1 MTPTHSSPSSYRW
14 RTLVSSRSAI
24 GTLAAVVAAVVAFRL
39 LPVAPP
45 GYEVQLERIARG
57 LPLWTG
63 LPFAGMLLSIAL
75 FPLLAPG
82 FWHHH
87 YKKVAVAWALVFFG
101 PFFVQY
107 GVLAAIRL
115 FEVLLIDYVPFL
127 ILLWGLYTV
136 SGGIYLRA
144 TLVATPALN
153 AAFFVAGLV
162 LASLMGTTGASMLLV
177 RPMLRANHWRRHKAH
192 VFVFFI
198 FLVSNLGGLL
208 TPLGDPPLFLGFIHG
223 VPFFWTLRLF
233 PEYLFVSA
241 IVLAVFVVLDTRLIR
256 REVESRPTHEPPHRR
271 TSFQVEG
278 AHNFL
283 LLFGILGAVLLSGFW
298 HTPGLAWFG
307 VHFEYRNVVRDLLI
321 VVIGLVSI
329 ASTPQAV
336 REDNAFTWEPIKE
349 VAYLFFGIFVTIIP
363 VLMILKAGAAG
374 SAGFLVAGITEPW
387 QYFWMSGALSSFLDN
402 APTYL
407 TFMALALGQLGIE
420 TSQVTAALTGG
431 MPGPTATQFAMLLK
445 AVSCGAV
452 MMGANTYI
460 GNAPNF
466 MVLSIAKAHGV
477 KMPSFFGYM
486 LWSGLV
492 LIPAFA
498 LVTLVFF

>member
-1 MTPTHSSPSSYRW
+1 MTSTHPSPSSYRW
-14 RTLVSSRSAI
+14 QTLVSSRTAI
-24 GTLAAVVAAVVAFRL
+24 RVLVGAAAAIAVFRF
-39 LPVAPP
+39 LPAAPP
-45 GYEVQLERIARG
+45 GHEVQLELLARA

-75 FPLLAPG
+75 FPLVAPR

-87 YKKVAVAWALVFFG
+87 YGKVSVAWAFVFFG
-101 PFFVQY
+101 PFFIQY
-107 GVLAAIRL
+107 GILAAIRL
-115 FEVLLIDYVPFL
+115 LEMLLIDYVPFI

-153 AAFFVAGLV
+153 VSFFAAGLV
-162 LASLMGTTGASMLLV
+162 LASLMGTTGASMLLI
-177 RPMLRANHWRRHKAH
+177 RPMLRANGWRRHKAH

-198 FLVSNLGGLL
+198 FLVSNMGGLL

-233 PEYLFVSA
+233 PQYLLVSA
-241 IVLAVFVVLDTRLIR
+241 VVLAVFAVLDRHLVRQEI
-256 REVESRPTHEPPHRR
+256 EHRPTHELPHRR
-271 TSFQVEG
+271 TSFRIEG

-329 ASTPQAV
+329 ASTPRAV
-336 REDNAFTWEPIKE
+336 REDNGFTWEPIRE
-349 VAYLFFGIFVTIIP
+349 VAYLFLGIFVTIIP
-363 VLMILKAGAAG
+363 VLMILKAGAEG
-374 SAGFLVAGITEPW
+374 SARWLALGVTEPW
-387 QYFWMSGALSSFLDN
+387 QYFWVSGILSSFLDN

-407 TFMALALGQLGIE
+407 TFMALSLGQLGIDA
-420 TSQVTAALTGG
+420 SHVTAVLTGG
-431 MPGPTATQFAMLLK
+431 MPGPSSTQFALLLK

-466 MVLSIAKAHGV
+466 MVLSIAREHGV

-486 LWSGLV
+486 IWSGIV

-498 LVTLVFF
+498 LVTLAFF

>member
-1 MTPTHSSPSSYRW
+1 MTPTHSSPPSYRW
-14 RTLVSSRSAI
+14 QTLVSSRAAI
-24 GTLAAVVAAVVAFRL
+24 VTLIVAVAALLAFRF
-39 LPVAPP
+39 APP
-45 GYEVQLERIARG
+45 APAGYEQQLEHIART

-63 LPFAGMLLSIAL
+63 LPFAGMLLSIAV

-87 YKKVAVAWALVFFG
+87 YRKIAVAWALVFFA

-107 GVLAAIRL
+107 HVLAAIRL
-115 FEVLLIDYVPFL
+115 LEVLLIDYVPFL

-144 TLVATPALN
+144 SLVATPALN
-153 AAFFVAGLV
+153 AAFLVAGLV
-162 LASLMGTTGASMLLV
+162 LASLMGTTGASMLLI

-198 FLVSNLGGLL
+198 FLVSNMGGLL

-233 PEYLFVSA
+233 PEYLFVSG
-241 IVLAVFVVLDTRLIR
+241 IVLAVFLAIDTRLIR
-256 REVESRPTHEPPHRR
+256 REIAERPTHEPPHRR
-271 TSFQVEG
+271 QSIRVEG

-283 LLFGILGAVLLSGFW
+283 LLFGILGAVLLSGLW

-329 ASTPQAV
+329 ASTPRAV
-336 REDNAFTWEPIKE
+336 REDNAFTWEPITE
-349 VAYLFFGIFVTIIP
+349 VAYLFFGIFVTIVP
-363 VLMILKAGAAG
+363 VLMILKAGTEG
-374 SAGFLVAGITEPW
+374 SARFLVEGVTAPW
-387 QYFWMSGALSSFLDN
+387 QYFWVSGLLSSFLDN

-407 TFMALALGQLGIE
+407 TFMAMALGQLGIDVA
-420 TSQVTAALTGG
+420 QVTPVLTGA
-431 MPGPTATQFAMLLK
+431 MPGPAADQFAMLLK

-466 MVLSIAKAHGV
+466 MVLSIARAHGV

-492 LIPAFA
+492 LVPAFL
-498 LVTLVFF
+498 LVTVVFF

>member
-1 MTPTHSSPSSYRW
+1 MTATHSSPTSYRW
-14 RTLVSSRSAI
+14 HTLVSSRAAI
-24 GTLAAVVAAVVAFRL
+24 RTLALVFGAFVAARF
-39 LPVAPP
+39 LPAAPP
-45 GYEVQLERIARG
+45 GYEAQLEHIARS

-75 FPLLAPG
+75 FPLLAPD

-87 YKKVAVAWALVFFG
+87 YKKVAVAWALVFFA
-101 PFFVQY
+101 PFFVQFHL
-107 GVLAAIRL
+107 LAAIRL
-115 FEVLLIDYVPFL
+115 MEVLLIDYVPFL

-153 AAFFVAGLV
+153 ASFLVAGLV

-177 RPMLRANHWRRHKAH
+177 RPMLRANGWRKHKAH

-241 IVLAVFVVLDTRLIR
+241 IVLAVFVAIDTRLIR
-256 REVESRPTHEPPHRR
+256 REIEHRPSHEPPHRR
-271 TSFQVEG
+271 SSFRVEG

-283 LLFGILGAVLLSGFW
+283 LLLGILGAVLLSGVW

-307 VHFEYRNVVRDLLI
+307 VHFEYRNLVRDLLI

-329 ASTPQAV
+329 ASTPRAV
-336 REDNAFTWEPIKE
+336 RDDNAFTWEPMKE

-363 VLMILKAGAAG
+363 VLMILKAGAEGAAQPLIAG
-374 SAGFLVAGITEPW
+374 LTSPW
-387 QYFWMSGALSSFLDN
+387 QYFWMSGVLSSFLDN

-407 TFMALALGQLGIE
+407 TFMAMALGQLGIE
-420 TSQVTAALTGG
+420 TTQVTAALTGG
-431 MPGPTATQFAMLLK
+431 MPGHASDQFAMLLR

-466 MVLSIAKAHGV
+466 MVLSIAKEHGV

-492 LIPAFA
+492 LVPAFV
-498 LVTLVFF
+498 LVTVVFF

>member
-1 MTPTHSSPSSYRW
+1 MTPTHSSPTSYRW
-14 RTLVSSRSAI
+14 QTLVSSRAAVR
-24 GTLAAVVAAVVAFRL
+24 TLAAVAAAILVARFT
-39 LPVAPP
+39 PPAPP
-45 GYEVQLERIARG
+45 GHEAQLEHIARA

-87 YKKVAVAWALVFFG
+87 YKKVAVAWAFVFFA

-107 GVLAAIRL
+107 HVLAAIRL
-115 FEVLLIDYVPFL
+115 VEVLLVDYVPFL

-153 AAFFVAGLV
+153 AAFLAAGLV
-162 LASLMGTTGASMLLV
+162 IASLMGTTGASMLLV
-177 RPMLRANHWRRHKAH
+177 RPMLRANHWRKHRAH

-198 FLVSNLGGLL
+198 FLVSNMGGLL

-233 PEYLFVSA
+233 PQYLFVSA
-241 IVLAVFVVLDTRLIR
+241 LVLAVFVILDRRLVS
-256 REVESRPTHEPPHRR
+256 REIENRPSHEPPHRR
-271 TSFQVEG
+271 TSFKVEG
-278 AHNFL
+278 AHNFI
-283 LLFGILGAVLLSGFW
+283 LLFGILGAVLLSGLW

-329 ASTPQAV
+329 ASTPRAV
-336 REDNAFTWEPIKE
+336 REDNAFTWEPMKE
-349 VAYLFFGIFVTIIP
+349 VAYLFFGIFVTIVP
-363 VLMILKAGAAG
+363 VLMILKAGAEG
-374 SAGFLVAGITEPW
+374 SARVLIAGITEPW
-387 QYFWMSGALSSFLDN
+387 QYFWMSGLLSSFLDN

-407 TFMALALGQLGIE
+407 TFLAMALGQLGID
-420 TSQVTAALTGG
+420 TTQVTAALTGG
-431 MPGPTATQFAMLLK
+431 LPGPASVQFALLLK

-466 MVLSIAKAHGV
+466 MVLSIAKEHGV

-486 LWSGLV
+486 IWSGLV
-492 LIPAFA
+492 LVPAFA
-498 LVTLVFF
+498 LATVVFF

>member
-1 MTPTHSSPSSYRW
+1 MTPIHSSPSSYRW
-14 RTLVSSRSAI
+14 QTLVSSRAAI
-24 GTLAAVVAAVVAFRL
+24 GTVAAVAAAVIVSRL
-39 LPVAPP
+39 MPDAPA
-45 GYEVQLERIARG
+45 GYEVALEHIARA

-87 YKKVAVAWALVFFG
+87 YKKVAVGWAFVFFG
-101 PFFVQY
+101 PFFTQY

-115 FEVLLIDYVPFL
+115 LEVLLIDYVPFL

-153 AAFFVAGLV
+153 ASFLVAGLV
-162 LASLMGTTGASMLLV
+162 LASLMGTTGASMLLI
-177 RPMLRANHWRRHKAH
+177 RPMLRANHWRKRKAH

-241 IVLAVFVVLDTRLIR
+241 IVLAAFVVLDMRLLR
-256 REVESRPTHEPPHRR
+256 REIAGRPTHEPPHRSSSVR
-271 TSFQVEG
+271 VEG
-278 AHNFL
+278 SHNFL

-336 REDNAFTWEPIKE
+336 RDDNGFTWEPIRE
-349 VAYLFFGIFVTIIP
+349 VAYLFFGIFVTIVP
-363 VLMILKAGAAG
+363 VLMILKAGAEG
-374 SAGFLVAGITEPW
+374 SARFLVTGITEPW
-387 QYFWMSGALSSFLDN
+387 QYFWTSGMLSSFLDN

-420 TSQVTAALTGG
+420 TAQVGAALTGG
-431 MPGPTATQFAMLLK
+431 LPGPASTQFAMLLK

-466 MVLSIAKAHGV
+466 MVLSIAKEHGV

-486 LWSGLV
+486 LWSGVV

-498 LVTLVFF
+498 LVTIVFF

>member
-1 MTPTHSSPSSYRW
+1 MTATHSSPPSYRW
-14 RTLVSSRSAI
+14 QTPVSSRAAIRTLVVVFGAF
-24 GTLAAVVAAVVAFRL
+24 VAARF
-39 LPVAPP
+39 LPPAPP
-45 GYEVQLERIARG
+45 GYEAQLEHIARS

-75 FPLLAPG
+75 FPLLAPD

-87 YKKVAVAWALVFFG
+87 YKKVAVAWALVFFA

-107 GVLAAIRL
+107 HLLAAIRL
-115 FEVLLIDYVPFL
+115 MEVLLVDYVPFL

-153 AAFFVAGLV
+153 ASFLVAGLV

-177 RPMLRANHWRRHKAH
+177 RPMLRANGWRKHKAH

-241 IVLAVFVVLDTRLIR
+241 IVLAVFVAVDMRLLR
-256 REVESRPTHEPPHRR
+256 REIEHRPTHALPHRR
-271 TSFQVEG
+271 SSFRIEG

-283 LLFGILGAVLLSGFW
+283 LLLGILGAVLLSGVW

-307 VHFEYRNVVRDLLI
+307 VHFEYRNLVRDLLI
-321 VVIGLVSI
+321 LVIGLVSI
-329 ASTPQAV
+329 ASTPRAI
-336 REDNAFTWEPIKE
+336 RDDNAFTWEPIKE

-374 SAGFLVAGITEPW
+374 SARFLIAGITEPW
-387 QYFWMSGALSSFLDN
+387 QYYWMSGALSSFLDN

-407 TFMALALGQLGIE
+407 TFMVMALGQLGIE

-431 MPGPTATQFAMLLK
+431 MPGPTSDQFAMLLR

-466 MVLSIAKAHGV
+466 MVLSIAKEHGV

-492 LIPAFA
+492 LVPAFV
-498 LVTLVFF
+498 LVTVVFF

>member
-1 MTPTHSSPSSYRW
+1 M
-14 RTLVSSRSAI
+14 SSRSAI
-24 GTLAAVVAAVVAFRL
+24 GTLAAVAVAVAAIRL
-39 LPVAPP
+39 MPDAPA
-45 GYEVQLERIARG
+45 GYEVGLEHIARS

-75 FPLLAPG
+75 FPLLAPD

-101 PFFVQY
+101 PFFTHY
-107 GVLAAIRL
+107 GVLAAVRL
-115 FEVLLIDYVPFL
+115 LEVLLIDYVPFL

-153 AAFFVAGLV
+153 ASFLVAGLV

-177 RPMLRANHWRRHKAH
+177 RPMLRANGWRKHKAH

-241 IVLAVFVVLDTRLIR
+241 IVLAAFVALDMRLLR
-256 REVESRPTHEPPHRR
+256 REIESRPTHEPPHRR
-271 TSFQVEG
+271 RSFRVEG
-278 AHNFL
+278 SHNFL

-321 VVIGLVSI
+321 VVIGLVSV

-336 REDNAFTWEPIKE
+336 RDDNGFTWEPIKE
-349 VAYLFFGIFVTIIP
+349 VAYLFFGIFVTIVP
-363 VLMILKAGAAG
+363 VLMILKAGAEG
-374 SAGFLVAGITEPW
+374 SARFLVTGITEPW
-387 QYFWMSGALSSFLDN
+387 QYFWTSGMLSSFLDN

-420 TSQVTAALTGG
+420 TGQVTAALTGG
-431 MPGPTATQFAMLLK
+431 LAGPTATQFAMLLK

-466 MVLSIAKAHGV
+466 MVLSIAKEHGV

-492 LIPAFA
+492 LIPAFVLA
-498 LVTLVFF
+498 TLVFF

>member
-1 MTPTHSSPSSYRW
+1 MTSTHPSPSSYRW
-14 RTLVSSRSAI
+14 QTLVSSRSAV
-24 GTLAAVVAAVVAFRL
+24 GVLAAAGVAIVAFKVM
-39 LPVAPP
+39 PAAPP
-45 GYEVQLERIARG
+45 GYEAELEHIARA
-57 LPLWTG
+57 LPLWAG
-63 LPFAGMLLSIAL
+63 LPFAGMLLSIAV

-101 PFFVQY
+101 PFFVHA
-107 GVLAAIRL
+107 GVFAAIRL
-115 FEVLLIDYVPFL
+115 FEVLLVDYVPFL

-153 AAFFVAGLV
+153 VSFLMAGLV

-177 RPMLRANHWRRHKAH
+177 RPMLRANHWRKHKAH

-198 FLVSNLGGLL
+198 FLVSNMGGLL

-233 PEYLFVSA
+233 PEYLFVSG
-241 IVLAVFVVLDTRLIR
+241 IVLAVFLVLDVRLLR
-256 REVESRPTHEPPHRR
+256 REVERRPTHEPPRR
-271 TSFQVEG
+271 PTSFRVEG

-283 LLFGILGAVLLSGFW
+283 LLIGILCAVLLSGVW

-321 VVIGLVSI
+321 IVIGLVSI
-329 ASTPQAV
+329 ASTARAV
-336 REDNAFTWEPIKE
+336 RDDNAFTWEPMKE

-363 VLMILKAGAAG
+363 VLMILKAGAEG
-374 SAGFLVAGITEPW
+374 SARFLVLGVTEPW
-387 QYFWMSGALSSFLDN
+387 QYFWMSGMLSSFLDN

-407 TFMALALGQLGIE
+407 TFMAMALGQLGIDP
-420 TSQVTAALTGG
+420 SHVTAALTGG
-431 MPGPTATQFAMLLK
+431 MTGPVPAQFASLLK

-452 MMGANTYI
+452 MMGANSYI

-466 MVLSIAKAHGV
+466 MVLSIAKEHGV

-492 LIPAFA
+492 LVPAFVLA
-498 LVTLVFF
+498 TFVFF

>member
-1 MTPTHSSPSSYRW
+1 MTSTHSSPSSYRW
-14 RTLVSSRSAI
+14 QTLVSSRAALGALAI
-24 GTLAAVVAAVVAFRL
+24 VALVVVAARL
-39 LPVAPP
+39 TPPAPP
-45 GYEVQLERIARG
+45 GYEIQLERIARA
-57 LPLWTG
+57 LPLWAG

-75 FPLLAPG
+75 FPLLVPV

-87 YKKVAVAWALVFFG
+87 YKKVAIAWALVFFA
-101 PFFVQY
+101 PFFTQY
-107 GVLAAIRL
+107 GILAAIRL
-115 FEVLLIDYVPFL
+115 IEVLLIDYVPFL

-153 AAFFVAGLV
+153 IGFLVAGLL

-177 RPMLRANHWRRHKAH
+177 RPLLRANHWRKHKAH

-241 IVLAVFVVLDTRLIR
+241 IVLAVFAVLDMRLIR
-256 REVESRPTHEPPHRR
+256 REIESRPAHEAPHRR
-271 TSFQVEG
+271 MSFQVEG
-278 AHNFL
+278 AHNFIL
-283 LLFGILGAVLLSGFW
+283 LLGILGAVLLSGFW

-307 VHFEYRNVVRDLLI
+307 VHFEYRNLVRDLLI

-329 ASTPQAV
+329 ASTPRAV
-336 REDNAFTWEPIKE
+336 RDDNQFTWEPIKE

-363 VLMILKAGAAG
+363 VLMILKAGAEG
-374 SAGFLVAGITEPW
+374 SARSLVAGITEPW
-387 QYFWMSGALSSFLDN
+387 QYYWMSGVLSSFLDN

-420 TSQVTAALTGG
+420 VSQVTASLTGG
-431 MPGPTATQFAMLLK
+431 LPGPASEQFALLLR

-466 MVLSIAKAHGV
+466 MVLSIAKEHGV

-492 LIPAFA
+492 LVPAFA
-498 LVTLVFF
+498 LATLVFF

>member
-1 MTPTHSSPSSYRW
+1 MTATHSSPPSYRW
-14 RTLVSSRSAI
+14 QTPVSSRAAI
-24 GTLAAVVAAVVAFRL
+24 RTLAVVFGAFVAARF
-39 LPVAPP
+39 LPAAPP
-45 GYEVQLERIARG
+45 GYEAQLEHIARS

-75 FPLLAPG
+75 FPLLAPD

-87 YKKVAVAWALVFFG
+87 YKKVAVAWALVFFA
-101 PFFVQY
+101 PFFVQFHI
-107 GVLAAIRL
+107 LAAIRL
-115 FEVLLIDYVPFL
+115 MEVLLVDYVPFL

-153 AAFFVAGLV
+153 ASFLVAGLV

-177 RPMLRANHWRRHKAH
+177 RPMLRANGWRKHKAH

-241 IVLAVFVVLDTRLIR
+241 IVLAVFVAIDTRLIR
-256 REVESRPTHEPPHRR
+256 REIEHRPSHEPPHRR
-271 TSFQVEG
+271 SSFRIEG

-283 LLFGILGAVLLSGFW
+283 LLLGILGAVLLSGVW

-307 VHFEYRNVVRDLLI
+307 VHFEYRNLVRDLLI

-329 ASTPQAV
+329 ASTPRAV
-336 REDNAFTWEPIKE
+336 RDDNAFTWEPIKE

-363 VLMILKAGAAG
+363 VLMILKAGGAG
-374 SAGFLVAGITEPW
+374 SARFLIAGVTEPW
-387 QYFWMSGALSSFLDN
+387 QYFWMSGHPVELPRQRPDLPDVHGDGA
-402 APTYL
+402 
-407 TFMALALGQLGIE
+407 
-420 TSQVTAALTGG
+420 
-431 MPGPTATQFAMLLK
+431 GPTRHRD
-445 AVSCGAV
+445 GA
-452 MMGANTYI
+452 GRRRR
-460 GNAPNF
+460 
-466 MVLSIAKAHGV
+466 
-477 KMPSFFGYM
+477 
-486 LWSGLV
+486 
-492 LIPAFA
+492 
-498 LVTLVFF
+498 